1 MRNVLIEKIGTSTIV
16 TTTNFVGDPN
26 PRVFV
31 YPSKHSI
38 RKENESA
45 FSVDFVISVED
56 LPRMI
61 ILFDELE
68 DNLGT
73 ANIDEY
79 IAEITSLGYFNSEF
93 GNGGGGAVNYIT
105 ITEDRALTA
114 EDNGASLIIDGDITL
129 TVPTGLPENFTVYTD
144 VLETSTL
151 TWNLDGG
158 VSVTGNSGLF
168 QDLNTQSMLYQLGET
183 NAFRLIG
190 ELT

>member
-1 MRNVLIEKIGTSTIV
+1 MRNVAIEKIGTTTVV
-16 TTTNFVGDPN
+16 TTTNFIGDPN
-26 PRVFV
+26 PRIFT

-38 RKENESA
+38 RKENDIA

-61 ILFDELE
+61 ILFNELE

-79 IAEITSLGYFNSEF
+79 ISEITALGYFNSEF
-93 GNGGGGAVNYIT
+93 GGGGEGAVNYIT
-105 ITEDRALTA
+105 ISADRALVA

-129 TVPTGLPENFTVYTD
+129 TVPEGLPENFTVYTD
-144 VLETSTL
+144 VLDGSSL
-151 TWNLDGG
+151 NWNLDVG
-158 VSVTGNSGLF
+158 VSVSGNSGTT
-168 QDLNTQSMLYQLGET
+168 QDSNTQAMLYQLGET

-190 ELT
+190 ELV